1 MKKVIIEALKGYKWK
16 ILLQVILLA
25 VNTYLLTCPPL
36 IIGKIIDNLY
46 DIEANKQIILNDT
59 YYLLGICVV
68 YLLVRLAWKYLE
80 TYISRGFEKDIKE
93 KLFERFLKLKVKE
106 IQNIKNGEIMSYFV
120 KDTNEIRSTVY
131 RILSHGTRTVFT
143 FIVVVFQMAKGV
155 NLKLT
160 LATLCPIVLAFF
172 LVIKIKKYVE
182 INFKKAQD
190 SFTELSEYIQESTDS
205 IRTTKAYSCE
215 GSQLKSFITK
225 NRKVRQNDNTVDVF
239 SNLLTVSV
247 DICFGLC
254 YAIAFIYG
262 SHLVLEGSITVGEL
276 VTFNGYIAL
285 FVNPVNWIPNLIARW
300 KRAQISYERLDKVF
314 SLEREKIT
322 VEKNKKQEKL
332 EGNITIK
339 NLSFHYP
346 GMLEK
351 ALENININVK
361 KGETLGIIGTI
372 GSGKT
377 TLMNLLTKL
386 YNIPDGKITID
397 GKDINDI
404 DIEVLRENI
413 CYITQDNFLFSST
426 LKDNISLFKEEYK
439 EEEIKESTKKAV
451 IYEEISQMPKG
462 IKTKIGERGA
472 DLSGGQKQRV
482 VISRAFLKDSS
493 IVIFDDT
500 FSALDNRTSQE
511 LLQNIKELTEDKT
524 CIIISN
530 KISDVKQSDQIIVL
544 NNGEIVEQGIHDELI
559 HNHGIYQEFFEQQST
574 KAEPSFLD

>member
-16 ILLQVILLA
+16 ILLQIILLA

-131 RILSHGTRTVFT
+131 RILSHGTRTVFI
-143 FIVVVFQMAKGV
+143 FIIATFQMAKGV
-155 NLKLT
+155 NPKLT

-215 GSQLKSFITK
+215 GSQLKNFITK

-322 VEKNKKQEKL
+322 VEKNRRQEKL
-332 EGNITIK
+332 EGNIVIK

-386 YNIPDGKITID
+386 YNIPDGKIMID

-462 IKTKIGERGA
+462 IKTKIGERGS

-544 NNGEIVEQGIHDELI
+544 NSGEIVEQGIHDELI